1 MLFTYDSTSFNSFLL
16 CHIRSDRIPAC
27 LQAIAIV
34 DPTTQ
39 ENVKNI
45 TTFAG
50 APLLGPDGK
59 TPRK

>member
-1 MLFTYDSTSFNSFLL
+1 MQAMTAA
-16 CHIRSDRIPAC
+16 SDMC

-39 ENVKNI
+39 TNVKNI

-50 APLLGPDGK
+50 APLLGPDGE

>member
-1 MLFTYDSTSFNSFLL
+1 MTIDRSAVNDLL
-16 CHIRSDRIPAC
+16 VHAMSAALDA
-27 LQAIAIV
+27 LQAIAII

-39 ENVKNI
+39 TNVKNI

-50 APLLGPDGK
+50 APLLGPDGE